1 MPTLACSYIKKKKRE
16 EKKTLFLFA
25 ACYLPPP
32 PRPSRHLPYYPA
44 IASLPAARYHGP
56 IKFSY
61 LLVEDGFAE

>member
-25 ACYLPPP
+25 ACYLPP